1 MYHVDS
7 HMYMWTNISYVDSH
21 DVYMWINNNIDDVM
35 VVISSCGLVP
45 CAELR
50 MAVMGDEGDEDVTA
64 AVVDSHPQLS
74 TWYQTTR

>member
-1 MYHVDS
+1 M
-7 HMYMWTNISYVDSH
+7 T
-21 DVYMWINNNIDDVM
+21 YMWINNNIDDVM

-50 MAVMGDEGDEDVTA
+50 MAVMGDEDVAA